1 MSNNHHDTLV
11 YRLAQ
16 MLIKLNQGEKLEPQA
31 LAEEFGVNVRTI
43 QRDLNERF
51 GYLPLEK
58 TDGYY
63 HLDASFL
70 GKISI
75 KDIHRFAS
83 LAGVK
88 GLFPSLAN
96 DFLRDIFD
104 SRLQSAVL
112 VKGHHYENIGDKAK
126 LFKDLEKAI
135 VAHHPVSF
143 NYLKSEG
150 SKTYQAVNPYK
161 LVNHKGIW
169 YLVAQDGDKLKSF
182 SLTKLSGLITLDTFF
197 KADPTIDKQ
206 LDEDD
211 GIWLSDAKQEVVL
224 KVRAEVAGYFK
235 RRKLI
240 ANQVIEKELEDG
252 GLIISAKIGHSN
264 QIIPIVRYWIPHI
277 KVISPEELQLEI
289 EKSLNEYLGHKD
301 EK

>member
-1 MSNNHHDTLV
+1 MTNNHHDTLV

-16 MLIKLNQGEKLEPQA
+16 MLVKLNQGEKLEPHA
-31 LAEEFGVNVRTI
+31 LAEEFGVNLRTI

-51 GYLPLEK
+51 AYLPLEK
-58 TDGYY
+58 IEGRYQ
-63 HLDASFL
+63 LDPTFL

-104 SRLQSAVL
+104 SRVQSALL
-112 VKGHHYENIGDKAK
+112 VKGHNYENIGDKGA

-135 VAHHPVSF
+135 IAHRHVSF
-143 NYLKSEG
+143 SYQKAEG
-150 SKTYQAVNPYK
+150 LKTYQAVAPYK

-169 YLVAQDGDKLKSF
+169 YLVAQDGEKLKSF
-182 SLTKLSGLITLDTFF
+182 SITKLSTLLTQDTFF
-197 KADPTIDKQ
+197 EWDANIDNQ
-206 LDEDD
+206 LAEDD

-252 GLIISAKIGHSN
+252 GLIISAKIGHTN
-264 QIIPIVRYWIPHI
+264 QILPIVRYWIPHI
-277 KVISPEELQLEI
+277 RIISPEELQVEI
-289 EKSLNEYLGHKD
+289 DKGLNEDMGRS
-301 EK
+301 E

>member
-1 MSNNHHDTLV
+1 MANSHHDTLV

-16 MLIKLNQGEKLEPQA
+16 MLVKLNQGEKLEPNA
-31 LAEEFGVNVRTI
+31 LAEEFGVNLRTI

-51 GYLPLEK
+51 AYLPLEK
-58 TDGYY
+58 IEGRYQ
-63 HLDASFL
+63 LDPTFL

-75 KDIHRFAS
+75 KDIHRFAG

-104 SRLQSAVL
+104 SRVQSALL
-112 VKGHHYENIGDKAK
+112 VKGHHYENIGDKGA

-135 VAHHPVSF
+135 IAHRQVSF
-143 NYLKSEG
+143 SYLKAEG
-150 SKTYQAVNPYK
+150 LKTYESLSPYK
-161 LVNHKGIW
+161 LINHKGIW
-169 YLVAQDGDKLKSF
+169 YLVAKDGERLKSF
-182 SLTKLSGLITLDTFF
+182 SITKLSNLQTLASFFVWDANIDT
-197 KADPTIDKQ
+197 Q
-206 LDEDD
+206 LTEDD

-252 GLIISAKIGHSN
+252 GLIISAKIGHPN
-264 QIIPIVRYWIPHI
+264 QILPIVRYWIPHI
-277 KVISPEELQLEI
+277 RIISPEELQVEI
-289 EKSLNEYLGHKD
+289 DKGLNEYLGRG
-301 EK
+301 E